1 MTRALA
7 VVRAETMAR
16 ADLSPLDDEAL
27 VDRIRAGDKQACEP
41 LMRRYNQRLYR
52 LARGITGDNDAAED
66 VLQEAYV
73 RAFLGIDKYRSGN
86 FAAWLARIVLNEARM
101 YLRRRRFEVPL
112 EVDDDG
118 DVVRPVR
125 GTDMN
130 ESNRPYREAADR
142 ELGALL
148 ERVIDRLP
156 EPFRTVFVLRTIQQL
171 SIEETAAALCI
182 PAATVKSRQHRARS
196 ILETRILAEFECA
209 RADVFEFAGRRCDG
223 MVEAVMRRLGPAPA

>member
-7 VVRAETMAR
+7 VVRAETTAR
-16 ADLSPLDDEAL
+16 ANLSGLDDEGL
-27 VDRIRAGDKQACEP
+27 VDRIRGGDKQACEP

-112 EVDDDG
+112 EVDEDG

-125 GTDMN
+125 GADMN

-156 EPFRTVFVLRTIQQL
+156 EPFRTVFVLRTVQQL
-171 SIEETAAALCI
+171 SIEETAATLCI

-196 ILETRILAEFECA
+196 ILEARILAEFECA